1 MNEPVQSHDSF
12 RLFLTEMGQT
22 PLLSRKDEV
31 HIAKDLEKAKAELRA
46 LVLESAFA
54 RRQVRNWAEL
64 LKLRAMDAKELLP
77 RGKASSA
84 KVAALRARVLTLS
97 RAAAEAD
104 ALAARAWKLPAAGKE
119 RAKLDRLLAKRA
131 KAFGRKLEALDLHE
145 DKVRRLSNR
154 ILDQAR
160 RLREGRPTDPLPMPE
175 KAVLE
180 LADRVAELD
189 QRVEDDKLK
198 LLRANLRL
206 VVSIAKGFAAD
217 SMELADLVQEGSLG
231 LMRAVE
237 KFKWSRGFKFS
248 TYATWWVRQAIAR
261 AIGDKDRTVRLPA
274 HFLDELSKVKKEGR
288 AYLREHGRFPNAT
301 EYAQRLG
308 LSVPKTEELLRCL
321 QDPVSLAAPAG
332 EDKEASF
339 EEFLEDREAP
349 QPGQSTN
356 DELRKGGVKDWL
368 GTLEPRESEVLSMRY
383 GLDGKDPRTLE
394 EIGKT
399 FHVSRERV
407 RQIQRQAIEKLR
419 HSSRSEMMRDY
430 LP

>member
-31 HIAKDLEKAKAELRA
+31 HIAKDLEKAKAELQA

-77 RGKASSA
+77 RGKASAA
-84 KVAALRARVLTLS
+84 KVAGLRAKVLTLS

-104 ALAARAWKLPAAGKE
+104 ALAARVWKLPAASKE
-119 RAKLDRLLAKRA
+119 RAKLDKLMAKRA
-131 KAFGRKLEALDLHE
+131 KAFGRKLEALELHE
-145 DKVRRLSNR
+145 DKIRRLSNR

-180 LADRVAELD
+180 LADRLAELD

-308 LSVPKTEELLRCL
+308 MSVPKTEELLRCL

-356 DELRKGGVKDWL
+356 DELRKGDVKDWL
-368 GTLEPRESEVLSMRY
+368 DMLEPRESEVLSMRY

>member
-1 MNEPVQSHDSF
+1 VQD
-12 RLFLTEMGQT
+12 
-22 PLLSRKDEV
+22 
-31 HIAKDLEKAKAELRA
+31 
-46 LVLESAFA
+46 
-54 RRQVRNWAEL
+54 
-64 LKLRAMDAKELLP
+64 
-77 RGKASSA
+77 
-84 KVAALRARVLTLS
+84 
-97 RAAAEAD
+97 
-104 ALAARAWKLPAAGKE
+104 
-119 RAKLDRLLAKRA
+119 
-131 KAFGRKLEALDLHE
+131 
-145 DKVRRLSNR
+145 
-154 ILDQAR
+154 
-160 RLREGRPTDPLPMPE
+160 
-175 KAVLE
+175 
-180 LADRVAELD
+180 
-189 QRVEDDKLK
+189 
-198 LLRANLRL
+198 
-206 VVSIAKGFAAD
+206 
-217 SMELADLVQEGSLG
+217 GSLG

>member
-1 MNEPVQSHDSF
+1 
-12 RLFLTEMGQT
+12 
-22 PLLSRKDEV
+22 
-31 HIAKDLEKAKAELRA
+31 
-46 LVLESAFA
+46 
-54 RRQVRNWAEL
+54 
-64 LKLRAMDAKELLP
+64 
-77 RGKASSA
+77 
-84 KVAALRARVLTLS
+84 
-97 RAAAEAD
+97 
-104 ALAARAWKLPAAGKE
+104 
-119 RAKLDRLLAKRA
+119 
-131 KAFGRKLEALDLHE
+131 
-145 DKVRRLSNR
+145 
-154 ILDQAR
+154 
-160 RLREGRPTDPLPMPE
+160 
-175 KAVLE
+175 VLE